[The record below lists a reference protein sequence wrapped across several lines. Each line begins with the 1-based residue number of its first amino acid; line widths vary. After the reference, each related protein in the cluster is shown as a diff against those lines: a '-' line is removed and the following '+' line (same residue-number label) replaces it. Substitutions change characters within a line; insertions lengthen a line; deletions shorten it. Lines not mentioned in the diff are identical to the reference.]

1 MVASFTISR
10 LLRTPK
16 SLIFSTIIA
25 AAAPKTSLFTLKS
38 FSSKISYTPL
48 TQKPS
53 LVSRMPSSNPSP
65 PPSPS
70 TTKRPEATVFY
81 LDACFVIG
89 YQVLLLSDGNGDFT
103 RAIGDFTAGL
113 L

>member
-1 MVASFTISR
+1 MVASLTILR

-16 SLIFSTIIA
+16 SLIFSTIIV
-25 AAAPKTSLFTLKS
+25 AAAPKTSLFTPKS
-38 FSSKISYTPL
+38 FFSKISYTPL

-53 LVSRMPSSNPSP
+53 SVSRLPSSNPSP

-70 TTKRPEATVFY
+70 TTKCPEATLSY
-81 LDACFVIG
+81 LDACFMIG
-89 YQVLLLSDGNGDFT
+89 YQVLLLSDGNGDFM
-103 RAIGDFTAGL
+103 RAIGDFMAGL